1 MSMMHGGRIVTV
13 FLALAILA
21 PPPSLHGAW
30 VANGVAICVLPNTHD
45 TPTIAADGSGGAIIV
60 WRDGR
65 VGVNTDIYA
74 QRVDPA
80 GSVLWTANGT
90 PVCTAF
96 NSQSLPLA
104 VSDGA
109 GGVIVAWQDFR
120 GGSTTDIYA
129 QRVNSSG
136 YIQWTADGVSVCTG
150 KTGLAL
156 SQTIPDGSG
165 GALIV
170 WSDTRNATN
179 DIFIQRI
186 NSSGTALWT
195 ANGVTVCAA
204 SASQVVPA
212 VASDGA
218 GGAIVAW
225 RDSRGGASD
234 IYAQRLSAAG
244 AVQWTADG
252 VVVCNVAQAQ
262 LGVQIVSDAS
272 GGAFIAWTDHRN
284 TVDDDIYAQ
293 RVDGNGVPQW
303 TANGIGIVSSMT
315 GKQSDS
321 RIVRGAAN
329 EAIIA
334 WLDLRSGTTEDIYA
348 QKVDT
353 AGATQWTANGI
364 PVCTAANRQIAM
376 QLISNGSG
384 GAIATWQDE
393 RGSSGVWDIYAQRT
407 NGDGTM
413 GWTANGVVV
422 SAATLNQTAPQL
434 APDGVGG
441 AIITWKDERSG
452 NADIYAQRV
461 DAAGHTIVA
470 TLLQDYSVA
479 ANGPEVGI
487 AWTLSEAGGEI
498 EFFVLR
504 AQGASV
510 AFAEIAAS
518 GTPGSYAG
526 TIVRN
531 GLSFSF
537 SDETCVPGE
546 TYRYRVDVRDGGE
559 RRVLFETAA
568 ITTPELRSALYQ
580 NHPNPFNPSTTIRYY
595 LRDTG
600 AVALEIYDA
609 NGSLVRRLENRS
621 APGGLHAV
629 EWNGLDDRGN
639 QAGSGVYFCRL
650 RAGKETLS
658 RTMILLR

>member
-1 MSMMHGGRIVTV
+1 MMTHCGRIIAI
-13 FLALAILA
+13 FLAFTLLAS
-21 PPPSLHGAW
+21 PPPLRGAW
-30 VANGVAICVLPNTHD
+30 ISNGVAICVLPNTHD

-96 NSQSLPLA
+96 NSQSLPLT
-104 VSDGA
+104 VPDGS

-156 SQTIPDGSG
+156 SQVIPDGAG
-165 GALIV
+165 GAFIV

-204 SASQVVPA
+204 TASQVVPA

-225 RDSRGGASD
+225 RDSRSGASD
-234 IYAQRLSAAG
+234 IYAQRVSAAG
-244 AVQWTADG
+244 SVQWTADG
-252 VVVCNVAQAQ
+252 IVICNVAQAQ
-262 LGVQIVSDAS
+262 LGAQIVSDGS

-293 RVDGNGVPQW
+293 RVDGSGVPQW

-321 RIVRGAAN
+321 RIVQGAAN

-334 WLDLRSGTTEDIYA
+334 WLDLRNGTTEDIYA
-348 QKVDT
+348 QKVNT
-353 AGATQWTANGI
+353 AGATQWAANGV

-384 GAIATWQDE
+384 GAVATWQDE
-393 RGSSGVWDIYAQRT
+393 RGSSGVWDIYARRI

-413 GWTANGVVV
+413 GWTADGVVV
-422 SAATLNQTAPQL
+422 SAATLNQTAPFL

-441 AIITWKDERSG
+441 AFITWKDERSG

-461 DAAGHTIVA
+461 DAAGHTVTA
-470 TLLQDYSVA
+470 TRLRNYSVTMRGA
-479 ANGPEVGI
+479 AVEI
-487 AWTLSEAGGEI
+487 AWTLSEAGENI
-498 EFFVLR
+498 ESFILR
-504 AQGASV
+504 AQGASD
-510 AFAEIAAS
+510 AFVEIAGGAS
-518 GTPGSYAG
+518 SGLEAG
-526 TIVRN
+526 AITRN
-531 GLSFSF
+531 GLSFF
-537 SDETCVPGE
+537 FTDETCVPGE
-546 TYRYRVDVRDGGE
+546 SYRYRVDVRDGGV
-559 RRVLFETAA
+559 RTALFETDGIEAPA
-568 ITTPELRSALYQ
+568 PRLALYQ
-580 NHPNPFNPSTTIRYY
+580 NHPNPFNPSTTIRYD
-595 LRDTG
+595 LREAG
-600 AVALEIYDA
+600 AVSLEIYDA
-609 NGSLVRRLENRS
+609 RGNLVRRLE
-621 APGGLHAV
+621 GGLMPAGSHTV

-639 QAGSGVYFCRL
+639 RAGTGMYWCRL

-658 RTMILLR
+658 RKMILLR